1 MEADRILNKY
11 DLSKETAA
19 QYIDAI
25 TRMNQSETAEEI
37 EVSRQTVNRYK
48 NVFAEMNAQER
59 SLLIASLAQDKLLEQ
74 ATE

>member
-1 MEADRILNKY
+1 MEADRILNEY

-19 QYIDAI
+19 RYIDAI

-37 EVSRQTVNRYK
+37 GVSRQTVNRYK
-48 NVFAEMNAQER
+48 NVFAEMTAQER
-59 SLLIASLAQDKLLEQ
+59 SLLIASLAQDQFLEQ